1 MSAIAAADQAVI
13 ARRLHSQ
20 LGKSEDHTGKD
31 VDADLLV
38 HAACARLTMAKDPV
52 AAKQARHETMHALL
66 FAAVDALQRQH
77 TALVQQRELG
87 EVRGMLPCGFVD
99 ELDLLLHGAGPE
111 QEDHDQ
117 RVREADFGAV
127 DEAIAD
133 GFDEHERV
141 VVLGI
146 EDDVLLY

>member
-1 MSAIAAADQAVI
+1 MSAVAAADQAVVS
-13 ARRLHSQ
+13 RRLHSQ
-20 LGKSEDHTGKD
+20 LGEGQDDTSKD
-31 VDADLLV
+31 VNTDLLV
-38 HAACARLTMAKDPV
+38 HATCARLAMAKDPI
-52 AAKQARHETMHALL
+52 ATKQASHETVHALL

-111 QEDHDQ
+111 EEDHDQ
-117 RVREADFGAV
+117 RMREADLGAI

-133 GFDEHERV
+133 GFDEDERV
-141 VVLGI
+141 VVLGV